1 MNRYAAVDI
10 GGTSIKYGVVD
21 AAGRVLAADQVRT
34 EAGRGPSALAEK
46 VKEAVGRELEEF
58 PGIKGIGVSTA
69 GVVDPSS
76 GRVVYANRN
85 LPGYAGTDWKQI
97 LGGAFGLAVDVHND
111 VNCAAMAEAWVG
123 AAQNVPD
130 FFCLTVGTGVGGAV
144 FLNGRLYEGAHG
156 RAAEIG
162 YMRTEGADGIY
173 EKAASMSALVEQ
185 AEKRTGR
192 GDLDGVAVFRAAEED
207 PLYGALVEEWL
218 EKLCRGIAN
227 AALLFDPPLIVIG
240 GGVSNEGEAFTERIR
255 ACLAR
260 MLPDP
265 LFREGL
271 AIRPAQCRNRAGIVG
286 AAYGLAHAER
296 ASG

>member
-21 AAGRVLAADQVRT
+21 AAGRVLAAGQVAT
-34 EAGRGPSALAEK
+34 EARLGPSALAEK
-46 VKEAVGRELEEF
+46 VKKTVGRELEEF
-58 PGIKGIGVSTA
+58 PGIVGIGVSTA
-69 GVVDPSS
+69 GVVEPHS
-76 GRVVYANRN
+76 GRIVFANQN
-85 LPGYAGTDWKQI
+85 LPGYAGTDWKRI
-97 LGGAFGLAVDVHND
+97 LGSAFGLAVDVHND

-123 AAQNVPD
+123 AAQGVPD
-130 FFCLTVGTGVGGAV
+130 FFCLTVGTGIGGAL

-173 EKAASMSALVEQ
+173 ENVASMSALVEQ

-192 GDLDGVAVFRAAEED
+192 REWDGKAVFRAAAED
-207 PLYGALVEEWL
+207 PICGALVEEWL
-218 EKLCRGIAN
+218 EKLCRGVAN

-255 ACLAR
+255 YCLAR
-260 MLPDP
+260 MFPDS
-265 LFREGL
+265 LFWEGL
-271 AIRPAQCRNRAGIVG
+271 AIRPAQCRNKAGIVG

-296 ASG
+296 AFG